1 METSKIQFVT
11 IPVGDLLG
19 MISMAVNSEIEKLIN
34 NPRLGEGF
42 KDEVLDRK
50 QAAQLLKLSEQ
61 TLTKL
66 FLEGKVVGQKSGA
79 QYRFLKSSI
88 VNYLSSKNNYGVNTH
103 ELTSSFSFTLNL
115 GKFINKAT

>member
-1 METSKIQFVT
+1 MEASKIQLVT

-19 MISMAVNSEIEKLIN
+19 MFSMAVNSEIEKLIN

-88 VNYLSSKNNYGVNTH
+88 VNYLSTKNNY
-103 ELTSSFSFTLNL
+103 
-115 GKFINKAT
+115 

>member
-1 METSKIQFVT
+1 METNTIKVVT
-11 IPVGDLLG
+11 VPVGDLINI
-19 MISMAVNSEIEKLIN
+19 ISNVVNVEIEKLVN

-50 QAAQLLKLSEQ
+50 QAADLLKLSEQ

-79 QYRFLKSSI
+79 QYRFLKSAI
-88 VNYLSSKNNYGVNTH
+88 VNYLNSKNN
-103 ELTSSFSFTLNL
+103 
-115 GKFINKAT
+115 

>member
-1 METSKIQFVT
+1 METSKIQLVT

-19 MISMAVNSEIEKLIN
+19 MISMAINSEIEKLIN

-66 FLEGKVVGQKSGA
+66 FLEGKVVGQKSGS

-88 VNYLSSKNNYGVNTH
+88 VNYLSTKNN
-103 ELTSSFSFTLNL
+103 
-115 GKFINKAT
+115 

>member
-88 VNYLSSKNNYGVNTH
+88 LNYLSTKNN
-103 ELTSSFSFTLNL
+103 
-115 GKFINKAT
+115 